1 MNELDISEIDIHPQ
15 HTKHMLCKII
25 QNSNMDIYQ
34 PYTLCKDKVIS
45 LLSTYLK
52 NTNHELQFFDT
63 TFPFNNKKVFILYL
77 GKSPNLLTSGEKKM
91 ITDNAKKIIQFCKS
105 GYDFNKTSFNSMDEV
120 YNQCLKIQEY
130 GDIFC
135 VRTAI
140 TLFNITLETDKQIPC
155 NISDIIHNKLQMK
168 NAYRKNCT
176 PSLQIKHGAFK
187 IEFD

>member
-1 MNELDISEIDIHPQ
+1 MTDISEIDIHPQ

-25 QNSNMDIYQ
+25 QNSN
-34 PYTLCKDKVIS
+34 
-45 LLSTYLK
+45 
-52 NTNHELQFFDT
+52 NE
-63 TFPFNNKKVFILYL
+63 
-77 GKSPNLLTSGEKKM
+77 
-91 ITDNAKKIIQFCKS
+91 
-105 GYDFNKTSFNSMDEV
+105 
-120 YNQCLKIQEY
+120 CLKIQEY

-187 IEFD
+187 VVFD